1 MLRRG
6 RRRRTEL
13 VKFVGAVVVEGVD
26 VEQVWDFLTGAE
38 SAALV
43 FGDDAHGYVEPGT
56 GPGVGEV
63 QCFVHRVG
71 GSEHVHRVRVT
82 HLDRPHVLV
91 VSQLEQGVP
100 WRTRYDV
107 EARPDGVLL
116 TETWGAALAPGLRLT
131 EDRDLQAELDA
142 SLARV
147 RELLTRPGSH

>member
-6 RRRRTEL
+6 RRRTEL
-13 VKFVGAVVVEGVD
+13 VKFVGAVVIEGVD
-26 VEQVWDFLTGAE
+26 VTQVWDFLTGAE

-43 FGDDAHGYVEPGT
+43 LGDDAYGYVEPGT

-63 QCFVHRVG
+63 WCFVHRVG
-71 GSEHVHRVRVT
+71 GSEHAHRVRVT
-82 HLDRPHVLV
+82 HLDRPRVIV
-91 VSQLEQGVP
+91 VSQLDQGVP

-107 EARPDGVLL
+107 EPAPGGVRL
-116 TETWGAALAPGLRLT
+116 TETWGAALAPGIRLT

-142 SLARV
+142 ALARM